1 MLLSRVLCIKEVT
14 DISRLFHLKR
24 RSVRTSTTATGGENL
39 SYPMPKRRPFRL
51 NQDYYIVNINTA
63 RFALFLGFYS
73 PCPCSCPPSLPLNLI
88 HFGIP
93 LYSNFYFISNLTYC
107 WSFYKSSIN
116 RPINAI
122 IHDHFVRHGGLW
134 SRRSFV
140 VVVAFWKS
148 AVIYFLS
155 VVWSRDRDISAP
167 GSDSRLGCHFPVE
180 SLLIRVINV
189 FSE

>member
-14 DISRLFHLKR
+14 DISRLFHLKW
-24 RSVRTSTTATGGENL
+24 RSVRTSTTATGGENP

-73 PCPCSCPPSLPLNLI
+73 PCPCPPSLPLNLI

-134 SRRSFV
+134 NRRSCGCGSILKKRGHIFS
-140 VVVAFWKS
+140 FCRMKS
-148 AVIYFLS
+148 RSRHLS
-155 VVWSRDRDISAP
+155 TR
-167 GSDSRLGCHFPVE
+167 
-180 SLLIRVINV
+180 
-189 FSE
+189 